1 MKLTMVA
8 HPPTPR
14 HLAQL
19 AQLGIEHAVHYDM
32 HGLPND
38 RTALVDIGRLYEN
51 AGLAWK
57 ISESGPAIDR
67 IVLGLEGWQEQVA
80 AWRRTLPLLGEL
92 GVEVIAYNF
101 MPQLGD
107 DAMVVRTR
115 LDARTRGGALTSSFR
130 TADVSPDAFAGLAR
144 PLPAEA
150 MWSQLERFLEAV
162 LPVAE
167 RANVRLAMHPDDP
180 PYGPICGYQRI
191 MGSPEDF
198 ARLFALSSSP
208 SNAMTLC
215 VGCFAER
222 GCDIPELVRRFSAR
236 IGFVHV
242 RDVRGTLDDFIET
255 FPDDGQTDLLAVFQE
270 LRRVGYTGYVRSD
283 HAPLLAT
290 DEAATND
297 GYAMQGHIFAIGYLR
312 GLLQAVER
320 AGEGGDGAAQALPA

>member
-1 MKLTMVA
+1 MVA
-8 HPPTPR
+8 EPPTPR
-14 HLAQL
+14 HLALL
-19 AQLGIEHAVHYDM
+19 AQLGVEHAVHYDM
-32 HGLPND
+32 HGLPDD
-38 RTALVDIGRLYEN
+38 RDGLTAIRRLYEN

-57 ISESGPAIDR
+57 ISEPGPAIDR
-67 IVLGLEGWQEQVA
+67 IVLGLEGWQEQIA

-101 MPQLGD
+101 MPQLGE
-107 DAMVVRTR
+107 DAMVVRTS
-115 LDARTRGGALTSSFR
+115 LDAPTRGGALTSRFR
-130 TADVSPDAFAGLAR
+130 ATELSPDTFAGLAR
-144 PLPAEA
+144 ALPVEQ

-167 RANVRLAMHPDDP
+167 RSGVRLAMHPDDP

-191 MGSPEDF
+191 MGSPENF

-222 GCDIPELVRRFSAR
+222 GSDIPGLIRRFAGR

-255 FPDDGQTDLLAVFQE
+255 FPDDGQTDLAAVFRA
-270 LRRVGYTGYVRSD
+270 LRGAGYTGYVRSD

-290 DEAATND
+290 DEAVTND
-297 GYAMQGHIFAIGYLR
+297 GYAMHGHIFAIGYLR
-312 GLLQAVER
+312 GLLHAAER
-320 AGEGGDGAAQALPA
+320 GGAWG